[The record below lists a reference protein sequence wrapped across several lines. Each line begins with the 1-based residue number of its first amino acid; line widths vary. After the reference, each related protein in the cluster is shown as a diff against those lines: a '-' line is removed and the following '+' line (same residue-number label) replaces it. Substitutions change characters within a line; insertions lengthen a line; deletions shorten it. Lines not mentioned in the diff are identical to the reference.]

1 MIASSV
7 RVVDAIMEAAVKA
20 TRTDDTHKRPQR
32 DEEEEGYVKNSKH
45 IHTYRQTYT
54 YIEIEQKERES
65 RGRKEINEHNQRNGT
80 ILPWREIEK

>member
-1 MIASSV
+1 MIASRV

-45 IHTYRQTYT
+45 THTYGHTDIHIHTS
-54 YIEIEQKERES
+54 K
-65 RGRKEINEHNQRNGT
+65 
-80 ILPWREIEK
+80 